1 MTILVLNFMYV
12 SLVRGMFS
20 IFDCTANAD
29 GFRFLDAEPTIAC
42 DEVLEFTIIE
52 PQRWTFLHFR
62 LT

>member
-29 GFRFLDAEPTIAC
+29 GFRFLDAEPAIPC
-42 DEVLEFTIIE
+42 DEVVRNECY
-52 PQRWTFLHFR
+52 R
-62 LT
+62 